1 MNPATP
7 PPKGRFPGCALA
19 LRLAEAP
26 RRLLGRRFAREVL
39 TLQVG
44 SFATMGIQF
53 VTSVVIANLLGP
65 HPLGVYYQAR
75 ALLDLVNML
84 ANLAVGQALI
94 TPLAAAH
101 AQKNREESLRIIA
114 YFLKMGLTVSLVTS
128 AVGLLAGSYLGAVF
142 LDDPQIGDLARVL
155 FVTPPL
161 LTLFNMATLAFQSSR
176 QVGRLTLLENG
187 YLISTS
193 LLNVAVVMLG
203 GGVNELL
210 YSVAFATLL
219 TAVAS
224 LWMYS
229 RALPKMPSFPTLL
242 EIVKAAPGVP
252 LRRYF
257 AFSALVSVDKNFA
270 NLISLAPTIL
280 LGRWATAVDVAY
292 YKVAANLT
300 VTLLSVPMSPI
311 SRNLYAKLAEVRVK
325 APWRIGRVL
334 VQVTLGSL
342 AISGGFAMGLM
353 LAAPF
358 IIQIYKPAYLPALAA
373 MYALG
378 VRCALLGFGVGLGP
392 LYQVLGRMK
401 LAIASKIVPA
411 LVMLGT
417 GYLLIPPLGAVG
429 AGWMVTLTYLS
440 GDIISACL
448 MWWILKQNR
457 AAVRSA
463 EG

>member
-1 MNPATP
+1 MNPSTTSP
-7 PPKGRFPGCALA
+7 NGNLPGGTLISKLTA
-19 LRLAEAP
+19 AP

-65 HPLGVYYQAR
+65 HPLGIYYQAK

-101 AQKNREESLRIIA
+101 TQRNRDEARCILA
-114 YFLKMGLTVSLVTS
+114 YFLKMGLTVSFVTS
-128 AVGLLAGSYLGAVF
+128 AVGLLAGNYLGAIF
-142 LDDPQIGDLARVL
+142 LDDPQIGDMARVL

-161 LTLFNMATLAFQSSR
+161 LVIFNMATLALQSSR

-187 YLISTS
+187 YLMSTS
-193 LLNVAVVMLG
+193 LLNVAVVALG

-210 YSVAFATLL
+210 YSVSFAALL

-229 RALPKMPSFPTLL
+229 NALSKMPSFPTLM
-242 EIVKAAPGVP
+242 EIAKSAPGIP
-252 LRRYF
+252 FRRYF
-257 AFSALVSVDKNFA
+257 VFSALVSVDKNFA

-280 LGRWATAVDVAY
+280 LGRWGTSADVAY

-300 VTLLSVPMSPI
+300 VTLLSVPMSPV

-325 APWRIGRVL
+325 APQRLGRML

-342 AISGGFAMGLM
+342 AISGGMALGLM

-358 IIQIYKPAYLPALAA
+358 IIQIYRPDYLPALGA

-378 VRCALLGFGVGLGP
+378 VRCATLGFGVGLGP
-392 LYQVLGRMK
+392 LYQVLGKMK
-401 LAIASKIVPA
+401 LAILSKVPPA
-411 LVMLGT
+411 LVMLVG
-417 GYLLIPPLGAVG
+417 GWFLIPSLGAVG
-429 AGWMVTLTYLS
+429 GAWTVTLTYLV

-448 MWWILKQNR
+448 MWWILTRNR
-457 AAVRSA
+457 AAVQA
-463 EG
+463 AKA